1 MSDRVLCRNETTMF
15 RAIGFVIVLWYLS
28 TLFAQ
33 TFKSADSAL
42 SASFQTLEASAIAG
56 QKHYAH

>member
-1 MSDRVLCRNETTMF
+1 MF
-15 RAIGFVIVLWYLS
+15 RAFGFVIVLWYLS

-42 SASFQTLEASAIAG
+42 SASFGTLEASAIAG
-56 QKHYAH
+56 QKHYAQ